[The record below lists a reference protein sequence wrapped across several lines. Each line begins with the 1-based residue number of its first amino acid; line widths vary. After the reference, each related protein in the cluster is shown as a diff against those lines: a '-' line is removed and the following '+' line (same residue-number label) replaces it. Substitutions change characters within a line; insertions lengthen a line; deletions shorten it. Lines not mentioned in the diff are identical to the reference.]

1 MDGRFILYDLRLGF
15 VVRLDE
21 VKQHAVVHVCQLL
34 PVQPAYTVKVR
45 MARPAHYEH
54 ILRRF
59 ASQVLVRIVV
69 DPQVE
74 WTAAG
79 LASILCCLK
88 GREANGCEV
97 IGSQVRRV
105 NPGLLAL
112 GH

>member
-1 MDGRFILYDLRLGF
+1 MVRLG
-15 VVRLDE
+15 E
-21 VKQHAVVHVCQLL
+21 VKQRAVVHVRQLL
-34 PVQPAYTVKVR
+34 PMQPTYTVKVR

-59 ASQVLVRIVV
+59 ASQVLVCVV
-69 DPQVE
+69 MDPQVKR
-74 WTAAG
+74 TATG
-79 LASILCCLK
+79 LTSVLCRLK

-105 NPGLLAL
+105 SPGLLTL